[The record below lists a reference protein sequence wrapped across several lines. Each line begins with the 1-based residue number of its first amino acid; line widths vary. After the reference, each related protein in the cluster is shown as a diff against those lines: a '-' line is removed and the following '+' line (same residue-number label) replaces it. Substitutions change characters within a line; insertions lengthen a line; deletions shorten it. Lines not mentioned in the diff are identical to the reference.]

1 LSRHADFLA
10 AFRGA
15 LNGGTLPRDM
25 LIGAAEEAERRFAV
39 YQNNVTHSLIEALT
53 SRYPVICRLV
63 GTDFFAALARL
74 YVQADGPR
82 SPILAEWGE
91 SFAEFLSSFPPLAS
105 YPYMGDVARI
115 EYARGRAFHAADA
128 LPVDPAW
135 FSAQDPWSVRLGLH
149 SSVTVLRLQHPAVSI
164 WERNQPGGESV
175 KISEGREIALI
186 LRDRGFAVP
195 VHAISPG
202 DATLIEALRA
212 GDCLGEAAIRAR
224 SAQPG
229 HDPQDILIHLM
240 RQGAIIGPAA
250 H

>member
-1 LSRHADFLA
+1 MQFSDRRSIALSRHTDFLSV
-10 AFRGA
+10 FRGA
-15 LNGGTLPRDM
+15 LNGGTLPPDM
-25 LIGAAEEAERRFAV
+25 LIGDDQEAERRFAV

-53 SRYPVICRLV
+53 VRFPVICRLV
-63 GTDFFAALARL
+63 GTEFSAALARL
-74 YVQADGPR
+74 YIDADGPR

-105 YPYMGDVARI
+105 YPYMADVARI

-128 LPVDPAW
+128 VPVEPAW
-135 FSAQDPWSVRLGLH
+135 FSAQDPWSVRFSLH

-164 WERNQPGGESV
+164 

-186 LRDRGFAVP
+186 LRDRGFDVP
-195 VHAISPG
+195 VLAISPG

-212 GDCLGEAAIRAR
+212 GDCLGEAAIRAK

-240 RQGAIIGPAA
+240 RQGAIIKPEAL
-250 H
+250 